1 MPKRTPYS
9 KINYEENHLRT
20 LFTITFTLV
29 LIFLLTS
36 CSKST
41 FDTKKEENLA
51 SVFHK
56 RLSNEA
62 YEEIYNNATEDF
74 QSSGNKEE
82 FINFLKTIRTTLGPI
97 KEEYVKDWSINN
109 TSKARFINLTYET
122 HFEKDIAAESFV
134 FTTQDKVTKLHRYNI
149 KSDYLLN
156 NK

>member
-1 MPKRTPYS
+1 
-9 KINYEENHLRT
+9 LGG
-20 LFTITFTLV
+20 
-29 LIFLLTS
+29 LL
-36 CSKST
+36 KL
-41 FDTKKEENLA
+41 KEENLA